1 VLHLADHVS
10 LLRGDLTTLLRNHN
24 LSTAKGGLEAS
35 STDGTLE
42 GLAFFPLLLC
52 SDVSKIELSVMPK
65 QSALSLGK
73 CVNMKPTT
81 LPVLVFSVGGMI
93 GNFVND
99 YSDVVSF

>member
-1 VLHLADHVS
+1 
-10 LLRGDLTTLLRNHN
+10 
-24 LSTAKGGLEAS
+24 
-35 STDGTLE
+35 
-42 GLAFFPLLLC
+42 
-52 SDVSKIELSVMPK
+52 MPK
-65 QSALSLGK
+65 QTALSLGK